1 MISLTHQDT
10 PMPKRSLLCLLHR
23 LIAAVRIE
31 RPWYPGLI
39 RGGQGRLPKRIRRP
53 RNPVS
58 PPDAPRRIAASRA
71 VRRLFKTVHIPMA
84 KAAPRAHMKGD
95 SE

>member
-1 MISLTHQDT
+1 
-10 PMPKRSLLCLLHR
+10 MPPYPLLYLLHR

-31 RPWYPGLI
+31 RPWHPGLI
-39 RGGQGRLPKRIRRP
+39 RGGQGRLQKRIKRP

-58 PPDAPRRIAASRA
+58 SPDAPQRIAASRA
-71 VRRLFKTVHIPMA
+71 VRRLFKTLHIPLA
-84 KAAPRAHMKGD
+84 KAPRAHMKGD

>member
-1 MISLTHQDT
+1 
-10 PMPKRSLLCLLHR
+10 MPKRPLLCLLHR

-31 RPWYPGLI
+31 RPWHPGLI
-39 RGGQGRLPKRIRRP
+39 RGGQGRLPKRIKRP

-58 PPDAPRRIAASRA
+58 PPDAPQRTAASRA
-71 VRRLFKTVHIPMA
+71 VRQLFTTLRIPLMKSA
-84 KAAPRAHMKGD
+84 TRAHMKGD